1 MNSFH
6 FPFLWFEVILLSE
19 KTRQRL
25 QLQVNKFWPFGG
37 GGLVRSKHQSTRDDA
52 GKNEIDS
59 NEELEHQQKVFNHYA

>member
-1 MNSFH
+1 MKKLANDYNFKS
-6 FPFLWFEVILLSE
+6 I
-19 KTRQRL
+19 
-25 QLQVNKFWPFGG
+25 NFGPLEG